1 MKPKIEA
8 ARKVIQT
15 FLENE
20 VYSQEVCVQTGN
32 STVLKDLDVDYGD
45 EVLNEQA
52 KRAAASTAAYADSS
66 IGVLEPWW
74 SDFRETFY
82 VQLQSYFTGDKDAED
97 MIRDWKTSG
106 DEVIAKTLQQ

>member
-1 MKPKIEA
+1 MSWGSTGFTVFKNNGDETKIEA

-20 VYSQEVCVQTGN
+20 AYSQEVCVQTGN

-52 KRAAASTAAYADSS
+52 KTCGSQYGGICGFFHRCSGTLVVRFQRNILCTAP
-66 IGVLEPWW
+66 VL
-74 SDFRETFY
+74 FY
-82 VQLQSYFTGDKDAED
+82 
-97 MIRDWKTSG
+97 RR
-106 DEVIAKTLQQ
+106 